1 MRFGGL
7 SMRDEGNS
15 NANLLLLVVSETS
28 KSKVI
33 RLNTLCGIK
42 IHNGGKAALV
52 DT

>member
-1 MRFGGL
+1 MRFWGL

-33 RLNTLCGIK
+33 RLNTLCGVK
-42 IHNGGKAALV
+42 IHTGGKAALV

>member
-1 MRFGGL
+1 MRFWGL

-42 IHNGGKAALV
+42 VHNGGKAALV
-52 DT
+52 DR